1 MDGLQPGDPGMV
13 GRYRLIGRLGEGGM
27 GRVFLGMSPG
37 GRQVAVKLIHPGQV
51 GRHFRER
58 FAREIAAAR
67 QVGGFHTAPV
77 VDADPDADPPWMVTA
92 YIHGPSLEAAVIERG
107 PLSVDALRLLGAG
120 LAEGLAAIHSCGLV
134 HRDLKPSNVILADDG
149 PRIIDFGIARAA
161 EDSGMTTAGVVVG
174 TIAYMSPEQVRGE
187 QVGPASDVFS
197 LGCTLAFA
205 ATARTPFGEGSI
217 VTVATRITGAPPD
230 LAGVTDEQGFRQL
243 LADCL
248 AKAPGDRPPLP
259 EILARLTNTVPD
271 DAAVR
276 GPGYTAKATTK
287 PLTDAPMAPFASPDR
302 PASGSGDEG
311 PWYLRTDRMA
321 KGGSVVPAD
330 PTTDSGRPVPDLP
343 PRYEP
348 EPPQRYQPEPG
359 PRYQPEPPPR
369 YQPEPPPG
377 YEPGY
382 QPEPGSGQRP
392 TRERGRSGPSRRVL
406 VAAGVGVAVLAVAG
420 LAIALTGG
428 SPGKTP
434 LSSKSPSPHASAHR
448 SVPAPIGSPPAHPV
462 ATLRDPDGKTVFSAV
477 FPSDSV
483 LAVGSLGGNLYQW
496 NVTGSLSSTLYDPAS
511 KGIGDVAFNQS
522 TDSLATADGN
532 GSAYVWNAATGRLTA
547 TLTDPGSKG
556 VYGVSFSP
564 NGGSVAAADDN
575 GNIYLWKVAT
585 KDVTTV
591 LTDPSSTGVYDVSYS
606 PDGSLL
612 ATADYNG
619 NTYLWKVATGK
630 LTATLHDPHSKG
642 VYSVSFNPNGSLV
655 ATADQNGST
664 YLWKVPSGK
673 LSASLKPS
681 GNIGGNGH
689 PAFSPNGGFL
699 AVANGD
705 GDTYVWDVSTS
716 KLLATLAD
724 PATKGVNGTAFSP
737 DSSFLATTD
746 HNGST
751 YLWNMS
757 WLGS

>member
-13 GRYRLIGRLGEGGM
+13 GRYRLVGRLGEGGM

-92 YIHGPSLEAAVIERG
+92 YIHGPSLEDAVIERG
-107 PLSVDALRLLGAG
+107 PLSIDALRLLGAG

-230 LAGVTDEQGFRQL
+230 LAGVTDEHGFRQL

-248 AKAPGDRPPLP
+248 AKDPGDRPPLP
-259 EILARLTNTVPD
+259 EILARLTTIVPD

-276 GPGYTAKATTK
+276 GPGYTAKTK
-287 PLTDAPMAPFASPDR
+287 PITDAPVAPLAGPNR

-348 EPPQRYQPEPG
+348 EPPLRYEPQP
-359 PRYQPEPPPR
+359 PRYEPQPPRYEPEPPPPR
-369 YQPEPPPG
+369 

-382 QPEPGSGQRP
+382 QPDPGSGRRP
-392 TRERGRSGPSRRVL
+392 TRERGRPGSGRRVL
-406 VAAGVGVAVLAVAG
+406 IGAGAGVVVLVAVV
-420 LAIALTGG
+420 LAIVLSSS
-428 SPGKTP
+428 SPGKTS
-434 LSSKSPSPHASAHR
+434 LAGKSPSPHPTVHR
-448 SVPAPIGSPPAHPV
+448 SNIPVPIGTPPTRPV
-462 ATLRDPDGKTVFSAV
+462 ATLHDPDGKTVFSAV
-477 FPSDSV
+477 FNSDSM
-483 LAVGSLGGNLYQW
+483 LAVGGLGGNVYQW
-496 NVTGSLSSTLYDPAS
+496 NVTGSLSATLTDPAS
-511 KGIGDVAFNQS
+511 KGIGDVAFNQA
-522 TDSLATADGN
+522 TDSLAAADGN
-532 GSAYVWNAATGRLTA
+532 GSAYVFNAATGKLTA

-556 VYGVSFSP
+556 VYGVAFSP

-575 GNIYLWKVAT
+575 GDTYLWKVAT

-591 LTDPSSTGVYDVSYS
+591 LTDPSSTGVYDVSWS

-612 ATADYNG
+612 ATGDYNG
-619 NTYLWKVATGK
+619 STYLWKVATGK
-630 LTATLHDPHSKG
+630 LVATLKDPHSKG
-642 VYSVSFNPNGSLV
+642 VYSVSFNPGGTLV
-655 ATADQNGST
+655 AAADQNGST
-664 YLWKVPSGK
+664 YLWKVPSGT
-673 LSASLKPS
+673 LSASLEPS
-681 GNIGGNGH
+681 GNVGGNGH

-716 KLLATLAD
+716 KLLATFAD

-737 DSSFLATTD
+737 DGSFLATTD